1 MKKTA
6 GGLLL
11 VLALWGGSG
20 STWAADDNL
29 AKAAA
34 LQRQGKAK
42 EAYALLAP
50 LEFDRAGDVE
60 YDYLLGVAALD
71 SGKPDRA
78 TLALERVLA
87 VNPNFAGA
95 RLDLARAYFD
105 LGDYDRSKTEFET
118 VMSQNPPPV
127 ARSLGEK
134 YLAAIED
141 KKHPHPSFTG
151 YLEGS
156 FGYDT
161 NVNSAAN
168 ANQIYMPVFGA
179 TFTLSSASVASRDNY
194 LSLGGGFEYK
204 YPLREGWSLLAGLDG
219 KKRINFFK
227 DTFNTDN
234 ADFHGG
240 AMLERGD
247 DTYKLTV
254 NKGVFYLD
262 DKFNRETSGAVGEW
276 RHNLGR
282 RDQLALFG
290 QYTMLRYGHDKTGV
304 DLSSQDVNQYVI
316 GGGWIHALDDAGQ
329 KILFASLY
337 NGQERTTGPVDRI
350 DGDQRFWGARVGGQ
364 MTFNPKLDA
373 FAVAGVKFGG
383 YTEKNFLFG
392 DYRSDEQ
399 YDLSVGMN
407 WRPIQNWTLRP
418 QVSYTRVDSNVAI
431 NDYDR
436 IDASVTLRRDFK

>member
-1 MKKTA
+1 MKRTM
-6 GGLLL
+6 GRLLL
-11 VLALWGGSG
+11 VLALAGGIG
-20 STWAADDNL
+20 STWAADDEL

-50 LEFDRAGDVE
+50 LEFDRAGEVE
-60 YDYLLGVAALD
+60 YDYLLGVTALD

-105 LGDYDRSKTEFET
+105 LGDYVRAKTEFN
-118 VMSQNPPPV
+118 VVLGQNPP
-127 ARSLGEK
+127 AKAKALCEQ

-141 KKHPHPSFTG
+141 KQNPHPSFSG

-156 FGYDT
+156 LGYDT

-168 ANQIYMPVFGA
+168 ANQIYMPLFGA

-227 DTFNTDN
+227 DTFNTDT

-247 DTYKLTV
+247 NTYKLTV

-276 RHNLGR
+276 RHNLDR
-282 RDQLALFG
+282 RNQLALFG
-290 QYTMLRYGHDKTGV
+290 QYTMLRYGHDKAGV
-304 DLSSQDVNQYVI
+304 DLSSQDVNQSVI
-316 GGGWIHALDDAGQ
+316 GGGWIHAMDDAGR

-350 DGDQRFWGARVGGQ
+350 DGDQRFWGLRVGGQ

-373 FAVAGVKFGG
+373 FAVAGVKFGN

-399 YDLSVGMN
+399 YDLSLGMN
-407 WRPIQNWTLRP
+407 WRPVLNWMVRP

-436 IDASVTLRRDFK
+436 VDASVTVRRDFK